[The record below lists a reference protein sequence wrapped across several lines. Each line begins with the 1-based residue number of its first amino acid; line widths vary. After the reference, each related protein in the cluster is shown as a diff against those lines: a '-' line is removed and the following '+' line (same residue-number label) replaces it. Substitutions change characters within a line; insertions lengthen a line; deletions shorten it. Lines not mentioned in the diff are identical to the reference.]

1 MKKSIKMFVIITVVL
16 ATLAFTGITACASNY
31 EAQADSL
38 HDMGL
43 FMGAD
48 SGYELDRSPTRAE
61 AAVMLV
67 RLLGKEAD
75 VQAGS
80 FENPFT
86 DVPSWAENYV
96 GYLYESSL
104 TNGTSGTTFS
114 PYETCSAQMFSAF
127 VLRALG
133 YSEDSGDFTY
143 AQAQEFAAEI
153 GLFGADSENDAFLRD
168 DIAGMSYAALFQ
180 QMNDDSSEILLEKL
194 VSQNAVDAAAAQKYL
209 DYYNTYQDYLAA
221 SSAYEQ
227 SAGIKIGIDS
237 AIIMTVDG
245 VTQEITQTTESSI
258 VLKAG
263 DLVMKQVGTT
273 DLAGS
278 TTEFTSY
285 FADGWLY
292 MDTAVGKFK
301 YQYPIDL
308 STAIEQ
314 AGISKAEPFYLIDS
328 IKKTETADG
337 ASYTMTYSVTA
348 VNSLIGSS
356 LSQLS
361 VSSETVGIQCRS
373 LSTVFHFDTEGIL
386 KSIDTSADL
395 SMQILSDGQT
405 ISMDMSVQS
414 TSTILEFGN
423 TVTVTLPND
432 LDTYTELDLT

>member
-1 MKKSIKMFVIITVVL
+1 
-16 ATLAFTGITACASNY
+16 
-31 EAQADSL
+31 
-38 HDMGL
+38 
-43 FMGAD
+43 
-48 SGYELDRSPTRAE
+48 
-61 AAVMLV
+61 
-67 RLLGKEAD
+67 
-75 VQAGS
+75 
-80 FENPFT
+80 
-86 DVPSWAENYV
+86 
-96 GYLYESSL
+96 
-104 TNGTSGTTFS
+104 
-114 PYETCSAQMFSAF
+114 MFSAF

-373 LSTVFHFDTEGIL
+373 LSTVFHFDTEVYPQEYRYFRRPQYADSLRRADNIHGYVRTVNLHDPGIR
-386 KSIDTSADL
+386 KHRNRYPSKRSGYIHGAGPHIKRTTDCPP
-395 SMQILSDGQT
+395 
-405 ISMDMSVQS
+405 QS
-414 TSTILEFGN
+414 
-423 TVTVTLPND
+423 
-432 LDTYTELDLT
+432 